1 MSELLDKLLKHGFIT
16 GSQAFGTA
24 REDSDIDIV
33 YSIQDSGYISAIIGD
48 RERTPSD
55 YFAGYLIE
63 DDSGKS
69 INLIP
74 VHPHEFFPWFLATK
88 AMAATLAESEI
99 VDPIKKY
106 SVFMGIVCLFKA
118 TVAELQNLAA
128 YDILRDRILGKKS
141 EFFSGDLEDL
151 PIQKKPAQEAGF

>member
-1 MSELLDKLLKHGFIT
+1 MSELLDRLLKHGFIT

-33 YSIQDSGYISAIIGD
+33 YSIQDSAIINEIIGD
-48 RERTPSD
+48 RERTPSE
-55 YFAGYLIE
+55 YFAGYLV
-63 DDSGKS
+63 DDEGKS

-88 AMAATLAESEI
+88 AMTATLKDSEI

-118 TVAELQNLAA
+118 TVAERGNLNE
-128 YDILRDRILGKKS
+128 YDKLRDRILGI
-141 EFFSGDLEDL
+141 EAAPFIVDEDF
-151 PIQKKPAQEAGF
+151 PI

>member
-1 MSELLDKLLKHGFIT
+1 MSDLLDKLLKHGFVT

-24 REDSDIDIV
+24 RENSDIDIV

-48 RERTPSD
+48 RERIPSD

-88 AMAATLAESEI
+88 AMAATFAESEI
-99 VDPIKKY
+99 VGPIKKY
-106 SVFMGIVCLFKA
+106 SVFMGIVSLFKA
-118 TVAELQNLAA
+118 TVPERGNLAA
-128 YDILRDRILGKKS
+128 YDNLRDRILGIKPDPFIVD
-141 EFFSGDLEDL
+141 EL
-151 PIQKKPAQEAGF
+151 PI